1 MASAR
6 DRHRLHPAAIVERWR
21 NPPPVVP
28 VLRLYGAIGRGGSFR
43 SGMTL
48 ASMAGAIEKA
58 FSHKRAAAVALAINS
73 PGGSPVQSALIA
85 RRIRDLATEKK
96 VPVLAF
102 CEDVAASGGYW
113 LATAA
118 DEIFVDES
126 SIVGSIGVVAAGFG
140 LDEAI
145 GRYGVKRRLYTSGER
160 KAVLD
165 PFLPEKPE
173 DVELVRRLQGDIH
186 DSFKAQV
193 RDRRGEKLASD
204 EETLF
209 SGEFWTG
216 KRAIEL
222 GLADATGHLRPVLR
236 ERFGDKVR
244 LRPVETE
251 RGFLRR
257 RFGLP
262 VVGRDGGLDGDTLA
276 AAAVREGLSAME
288 ERALWQ
294 RYGL

>member
-1 MASAR
+1 MPSGK
-6 DRHRLHPAAIVERWR
+6 DRSRLHPAAIAERWR

-28 VLRLYGAIGRGGSFR
+28 VLRLYGTIGRGGSLR

-48 ASMAGAIEKA
+48 ASMAGAIQKA
-58 FSHKRAAAVALAINS
+58 FSTKRAVAVALSINS

-85 RRIRDLATEKK
+85 RRIRDLAAEKEL
-96 VPVLAF
+96 PVLAF

-126 SIVGSIGVVAAGFG
+126 SVVGSIGVIAAGFG
-140 LDEAI
+140 LNEAI
-145 GRYGVKRRLYTSGER
+145 GRYGVERRLYTSGER
-160 KAVLD
+160 KSILD
-165 PFLPEKPE
+165 PFLPEKAE
-173 DVELVRRLQGDIH
+173 DVEKVRALQGEIH
-186 DSFKAQV
+186 ESFKDQV
-193 RDRRGEKLASD
+193 RDRRGDKLTA
-204 EETLF
+204 EEATLF

-216 KRAIEL
+216 KAAVDL
-222 GLADATGHLRPVLR
+222 GLADALGHLRPVLR
-236 ERFGDKVR
+236 ERYGDKVR
-244 LRPVETE
+244 MRPVESE

-257 RFGLP
+257 RIGLAARP
-262 VVGRDGGLDGDTLA
+262 GGLDADALA
-276 AAAVREGLSAME
+276 ASAVREGLSAIE